1 MLLVID
7 SGNTNVVF
15 AVYDGEEK
23 RGQWRASSDSRRTPD
38 EYAVWL
44 TQLLSLDGIA
54 PSEIDGAIIS
64 NVVPAAQRNLRVLC
78 QRYFKVE
85 PLVVEERSIS
95 YGVPIRLDRPEQIG
109 ADRIANAVG
118 AYARYGGPLIVV
130 DFGTATTFDVIGED
144 GGYDG
149 GVIAPGINL
158 SMDALYSAAARL
170 PRIAVEKPQRVI
182 GTDTVSAMQSGVFW
196 GYVGLIEG
204 LIERIQAEYG
214 GDLTVVGTGGLA
226 PLFSETTAVIQES
239 DADMT
244 LRGLVLLY
252 QRNSE
257 A

>member
-1 MLLVID
+1 MCIRD
-7 SGNTNVVF
+7 S
-15 AVYDGEEK
+15 
-23 RGQWRASSDSRRTPD
+23 
-38 EYAVWL
+38 
-44 TQLLSLDGIA
+44 
-54 PSEIDGAIIS
+54 
-64 NVVPAAQRNLRVLC
+64 
-78 QRYFKVE
+78 
-85 PLVVEERSIS
+85 
-95 YGVPIRLDRPEQIG
+95 
-109 ADRIANAVG
+109 
-118 AYARYGGPLIVV
+118 YGGPLIVV

>member
-23 RGQWRASSDSRRTPD
+23 RGQWRASSDPRRTAD

-44 TQLLSLDGIA
+44 TQLLDLEGIA
-54 PSEIDGAIIS
+54 PAEIDGAIIS
-64 NVVPAAQRNLRVLC
+64 NVVPAAMRTLKTLC
-78 QRYFKVE
+78 LRYFKVE
-85 PLVVEERSIS
+85 PLVVEENSIV
-95 YGVPIRLDRPEQIG
+95 YGIPVRLDRPEQIG

-118 AYARYGGPLIVV
+118 AHARFGGPLIVV
-130 DFGTATTFDVIGED
+130 DFGTATTFDIVGAD

-158 SMDALYSAAARL
+158 SMDALYAAAARL

-182 GTDTVSAMQSGVFW
+182 GSDTVSAMQSGVFW
-196 GYVGLIEG
+196 GYIGLIEG
-204 LIERIQAEYG
+204 LIARIQAEYG
-214 GDLTVVGTGGLA
+214 GGLKVVATGGLA
-226 PLFSETTAVIQES
+226 PLFAETTDVIQES

-252 QRNSE
+252 RRNAKS
-257 A
+257 